1 MEQKPKN
8 FIQNP
13 TFPGGSK
20 GITAFIY
27 QHLKYPKLAAEARLE
42 GVVVLRYDIDNQG
55 VIKKVTV
62 LKSLG
67 LGCDEEA
74 IRVVKMMRFDM
85 PTNRGLR
92 VTFHKNIRVQFKIAP
107 QKVVEMPA
115 PQPVEQPQIQY
126 SIVSSAPEV
135 KKVAE
140 KSASV
145 VYSITY
151 SS

>member
-13 TFPGGSK
+13 TFPGGTK
-20 GITAFIY
+20 GITEFIY
-27 QHLKYPKLAAEARLE
+27 KHLRYPKLAVESKLE

-55 VIKKVTV
+55 VVKKVQV

-92 VTFHKNIRVQFKIAP
+92 VTFHKNIRVQFKMLL
-107 QKVVEMPA
+107 QQVLEMP
-115 PQPVEQPQIQY
+115 PKVPVEQPQIQY

-135 KKVAE
+135 KKEVE
-140 KSASV
+140 KPASI
-145 VYSITY
+145 VYSIIYTA
-151 SS
+151 